1 MTDGL
6 TTRDRRLVA
15 LSCAGAAGTPER
27 IEDAVAAALAQDVS
41 AVELREAVLHLAV
54 YIGWP
59 RGAMVNQAVE
69 AALKAA
75 LVAVPEQ
82 GAGLP
87 LPGAADPAE
96 RIAGGEAMFRE
107 VNALPYAPGTTLPYT
122 GAGVTAFVFGEVWH
136 RPGLARRD
144 RRLLSLPAAAYVGA
158 WTPIVSHVYGALKSG
173 DLSDAAMDEVVD
185 EFAQHA
191 GASKAELLADV
202 VADQRS
208 AIAAE
213 QT

>member
-15 LSCAGAAGTPER
+15 LACATVGGTPAQ
-27 IEDAVAAALAQDVS
+27 IEDAVAATLAQELT

-54 YIGWP
+54 YAGWP
-59 RGAMVNQAVE
+59 RAAMLNQAVE
-69 AALKAA
+69 AAL
-75 LVAVPEQ
+75 PEKPQ
-82 GAGLP
+82 ADAGLP
-87 LPGAADPAE
+87 LPGAADPSQ
-96 RIAGGEAMFRE
+96 RVSGGEAMFRE
-107 VNALPYAPGTTLPYT
+107 INAIPYAPGTALPYT

-144 RRLLSLPAAAYVGA
+144 RRLLSLPVAAYVEA

-173 DLSDAAMDEVVD
+173 DLSDAAMDQVVA

-191 GASKAELLADV
+191 GEAKAALLADV
-202 VADQRS
+202 VADQR
-208 AIAAE
+208 AKVTGPGA
-213 QT
+213 